1 MVAVVAI
8 AAFMAWQ
15 YGGPK
20 APAFVLG
27 APAHVTDISDDKKL
41 VGLGDD
47 VFFGQVKSQR
57 ASSNADAK
65 VPSTQFTVAVLETLK
80 GSLSGDVVVNQQGG
94 TLPDGSDFRMMGD
107 PTLLSAGKSYL
118 FVTLQ
123 EPSDGYHTVVP
134 QYGNLVLGVDDDA
147 SRQTVLDSE
156 DANRLRTRFKE
167 AVANQIPYDPAS

>member
-1 MVAVVAI
+1 
-8 AAFMAWQ
+8 
-15 YGGPK
+15 
-20 APAFVLG
+20 
-27 APAHVTDISDDKKL
+27 
-41 VGLGDD
+41 
-47 VFFGQVKSQR
+47 
-57 ASSNADAK
+57 
-65 VPSTQFTVAVLETLK
+65 
-80 GSLSGDVVVNQQGG
+80 
-94 TLPDGSDFRMMGD
+94 MMGD

-167 AVANQIPYDPAS
+167 AVANQIPYDSAS